1 MADTDRLHSPRI
13 GALDKQRSFPPG
25 VRTLD
30 TKCYVFG
37 LRITEQ
43 RRDRGDI
50 GRGFRRKRLAR
61 RKVLFIPCW
70 TRVIGRDE
78 ARRSEASCMSFTY
91 AVPANMLSRG
101 SNGSSPSP

>member
-1 MADTDRLHSPRI
+1 M
-13 GALDKQRSFPPG
+13 F
-25 VRTLD
+25 D
-30 TKCYVFG
+30 TKCCVFG

-78 ARRSEASCMSFTY
+78 ARRSEAIVHVLHIRSACQY
-91 AVPANMLSRG
+91 VVSRVKWVEPEPIASAELRPG
-101 SNGSSPSP
+101 GRHELH